1 MEARAAVPC
10 AARIRRTACA
20 LSVAVV
26 AVLIMV
32 GIGAC
37 SDPLADGWDLIQAGD
52 MAAAV
57 ATYRESLAKNAGDVK
72 ALSGLAVALMPQGE
86 YEEALDIQERVI
98 IADLA
103 DVQTRMELGFNYL
116 SHQERAIDAVRV
128 PSEAVELD
136 GSARNLTFLA
146 QAQERAGQSAA
157 AEESLRTAIQVEPS
171 YAYPYTVLVE
181 LLQNDQR
188 HLEAARVKDL
198 AKQNGLS
205 LDTAQPAR

>member
-1 MEARAAVPC
+1 
-10 AARIRRTACA
+10 
-20 LSVAVV
+20 
-26 AVLIMV
+26 
-32 GIGAC
+32 
-37 SDPLADGWDLIQAGD
+37 